1 MGIGGCNRLCPAATG
16 LSLVVLFSLS
26 LLIEDRLLHWT
37 LVKSQTYYPEHILA
51 YGSGKACC
59 SLVVAS
65 GSFQTDWLE
74 AGIGGGL
81 STVRRP
87 GLKRGGSEFKF
98 GRGPGPLA
106 RSGTGWSCLC
116 KGYKRGVC
124 FSGYQSSTLI
134 GESSFLCDGT
144 NWLRSG
150 TVVRTGIRTMIKWLC
165 LLNSCLKI
173 EHVLT

>member
-1 MGIGGCNRLCPAATG
+1 M
-16 LSLVVLFSLS
+16 S
-26 LLIEDRLLHWT
+26 IEDCPLHWT
-37 LVKSQTYYPEHILA
+37 LVKSQTYYSEHILA

-59 SLVVAS
+59 SIVVAS

-87 GLKRGGSEFKF
+87 GLKHGGSESKF

-116 KGYKRGVC
+116 QGYKRGVC
-124 FSGYQSSTLI
+124 FLGYQSGTLI
-134 GESSFLCDGT
+134 RESPFLHDGMT
-144 NWLRSG
+144 WLWSG
-150 TVVRTGIRTMIKWLC
+150 TVVRTRIRTMEKWFY

-173 EHVLT
+173 EQVLT